1 MLGYTALEL
10 GLGTAVMT
18 VMAVVGSAGGRAI
31 VTRLGFRSVA
41 VMGLALTGGPNRLS
55 ALTEGFQA
63 AFTAAIV
70 FRRWAWLARSCC
82 SGRLPRRHR
91 WCPKPPPPELTRAA
105 KRAVGLHLGARI
117 EVGHDGQERRHLTE
131 AGVPASTALAPEM
144 DYSGGSETPV

>member
-1 MLGYTALEL
+1 VLGYTALEF

-18 VMAVVGSAGGRAI
+18 VMAVVGSAGGQAI

-70 FRRWAWLARSCC
+70 F
-82 SGRLPRRHR
+82 P
-91 WCPKPPPPELTRAA
+91 
-105 KRAVGLHLGARI
+105 AVGLA
-117 EVGHDGQERRHLTE
+117 
-131 AGVPASTALAPEM
+131 
-144 DYSGGSETPV
+144 